1 MIVPVFY
8 ILVVALVPP
17 LLAKVRITFHIY
29 YIDAPRENIMYLKN
43 ISKNF
48 SLDKWKRLIDSH
60 NIEDCIIKRKAYY
73 SNQANGTTCTIY
85 LMKTLINS

>member
-1 MIVPVFY
+1 
-8 ILVVALVPP
+8 
-17 LLAKVRITFHIY
+17 
-29 YIDAPRENIMYLKN
+29 MYLKN
-43 ISKNF
+43 ISKDF

-60 NIEDCIIKRKAYY
+60 NIEDYIIKRKVHY